1 MGNRHIVL
9 MTLLLAGCSQQ
20 SFQGSNAA
28 ASTRS
33 DSKKNGNGTGV
44 SSDPSDITLG
54 DRSETPLCSP
64 NPVSLSFARHNVAE
78 PFQEGFSQWIYYSD
92 NFVVDLKSTQ
102 GSYLPV
108 TNYSVDDVL
117 VLLGANETIGQT
129 GGSFKGENVTFNL
142 PDGAMILS
150 DPNRITG
157 QIGKMAPSN
166 DVFNTKVY
174 IHRGRTITVSKT
186 GLPGGADL
194 HINDLKPQG
203 MPVVP
208 YNTISLQDLK
218 SAGYI
223 DDQGQ
228 LRIRIGLIPHGHG
241 ALSFN
246 LDVRACP

>member
-64 NPVSLSFARHNVAE
+64 NPVSLSFARQNVAE
-78 PFQEGFSQWIYYSD
+78 PFQEGFTQWIYYSD

-129 GGSFKGENVTFNL
+129 GGSFKWRPPMMFSIPKSIST
-142 PDGAMILS
+142 AA
-150 DPNRITG
+150 
-157 QIGKMAPSN
+157 APSPLIKR
-166 DVFNTKVY
+166 DYPVER
-174 IHRGRTITVSKT
+174 ISISTI
-186 GLPGGADL
+186 
-194 HINDLKPQG
+194 
-203 MPVVP
+203 
-208 YNTISLQDLK
+208 
-218 SAGYI
+218 
-223 DDQGQ
+223 
-228 LRIRIGLIPHGHG
+228 
-241 ALSFN
+241 
-246 LDVRACP
+246 